1 MTLRPGQ
8 RAVQTEASNCPAATT
23 TDQAQHH
30 APTPQPSDDRDVV
43 VAAHRLDVAY
53 QSARILREVTLTVRS
68 GEAVA
73 LLGANGSGKS
83 TLMRALLG
91 MAPITSGQ
99 VRLFD
104 HGLQSPGAV
113 PWHRIG
119 YVPQRTPASTG
130 LPATA
135 LEMVLTGLLQRR
147 RLWLPRHARTRAL
160 EALDAVGLAS
170 RAGSALHE
178 LSGGQQ
184 QRVSIARALVRDPDL
199 LVLDEPVAGV
209 DSATQ
214 RAFAGVL
221 GELHAGGTTVVVV
234 LHEIGEMR
242 GLLQRAVVL
251 RHGQVVHDGAV
262 PEPAPGHAGADH
274 QHVHADHGTVDEP
287 ATIQRSLP

>member
-1 MTLRPGQ
+1 MTMAAGSADHSA
-8 RAVQTEASNCPAATT
+8 RAPRAQSCPSIEFTGPSGSSGSNGEVVLEA
-23 TDQAQHH
+23 
-30 APTPQPSDDRDVV
+30 RD
-43 VAAHRLDVAY
+43 LDVAY
-53 QSARILREVTLTVRS
+53 QSARVLRGVTLTVHA

-91 MAPITSGQ
+91 MAPITGGQ
-99 VRLFD
+99 VRLLG
-104 HGLQSPGAV
+104 HPVEKTGAV

-119 YVPQRTPASTG
+119 YVPQRAPASTG

-135 LEMVLTGLLQRR
+135 LEVVLTGLLQRR
-147 RLWLPRHARTRAL
+147 RLWLPRQARTRAL
-160 EALDAVGLAS
+160 HALDTVGLAD
-170 RAGSALHE
+170 RASSALHE

-184 QRVSIARALVRDPDL
+184 QRVTIARALVRDPDL

-209 DSATQ
+209 DTATQ
-214 RAFAGVL
+214 RTFARL
-221 GELHAGGTTVVVV
+221 LQQLHLGGTTVVVV

-251 RHGQVVHDGAV
+251 RHGQVAHDGPV
-262 PEPAPGHAGADH
+262 PEPTADHAGAGH
-274 QHVHADHGTVDEP
+274 EHVHADHGSRPEP